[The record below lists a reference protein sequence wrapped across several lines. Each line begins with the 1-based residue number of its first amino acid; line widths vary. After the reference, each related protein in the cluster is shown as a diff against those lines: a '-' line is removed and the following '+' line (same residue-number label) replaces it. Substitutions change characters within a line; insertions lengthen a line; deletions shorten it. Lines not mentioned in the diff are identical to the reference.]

1 MTAPAEH
8 APLSPSAA
16 SRWVA
21 CTGSVSMCQQFPE
34 SADSP
39 KSMEGTAAHWVC
51 AEFLAGRDQIALGTL
66 APNGI
71 AVTQEMIEGAQMY
84 YDAFPADA
92 IGPGG
97 SLVVEYRVSAPSIH
111 PTDCWG
117 TLDARY
123 IKNGTIYI
131 KDYKFGHAYV
141 DVFENWQMI
150 AYAAATLDEMPGLND
165 QLMRFEFTIVQ
176 PRCFHA
182 DGPVRTWS
190 VQASDLRGYFNKL
203 RAAAE
208 KALSPL
214 ASLEVGPH
222 CAYCPA
228 IHACPAAQQA
238 VQSTFDLAQTPIPSP
253 LDPASLSLLLRRV
266 KAAMGTLKAMGGGLE
281 EEAESRIRQGE
292 RIPGFDLIPG
302 RGKTE
307 WNKSL
312 DEVQSLGVLLGADFR
327 KAGCVTPIQ
336 AKKMLKDRGMDEG
349 IVAAYSEAKSG
360 ALQLGETNMAEMAA
374 VFGRGV

>member
-1 MTAPAEH
+1 
-8 APLSPSAA
+8 
-16 SRWVA
+16 
-21 CTGSVSMCQQFPE
+21 MCQQFPE
-34 SADSP
+34 PADSP

-51 AEFLAGRDQIALGTL
+51 AEFLAGHDQIAIGTL

-71 AVTQEMIEGAQMY
+71 AVTQEMVEGAQMY
-84 YDAFPADA
+84 VDSFPHDAL
-92 IGPGG
+92 GPGG
-97 SLVVEYRVSAPSIH
+97 SLVAEYRVIAPSIH

-123 IKNGTIYI
+123 IKNNTVHI

-141 DVFENWQMI
+141 DVFQNWQMI
-150 AYAAATLDEMPGLND
+150 AYAAATLDEMPQLD
-165 QLMRFEFTIVQ
+165 DRLMRFEFTIVQ

-190 VQASDLRGYFNKL
+190 VQASDLRGYFNIL

-228 IHACPAAQQA
+228 IHACPAAQKA
-238 VQSTFDLAQTPIPSP
+238 AQSAFDLAQSVIPSP
-253 LDPASLSLLLRRV
+253 LDPASLSLLLRRI
-266 KAAMGTLKAMGGGLE
+266 KTATNTLKAMSGGLE
-281 EEAESRIRQGE
+281 EEAESRIRHGE

-307 WNKSL
+307 WSKPPG
-312 DEVQSLGVLLGADFR
+312 EIEALGALFGTDFR
-327 KAGCVTPIQ
+327 KTGCITPIQ
-336 AKKMLKDRGMDEG
+336 ARKMLKDRGMDEG
-349 IVAAYSEAKSG
+349 VVAAYSEAKSG

-374 VFGRGV
+374 VFGNRGE

>member
-1 MTAPAEH
+1 
-8 APLSPSAA
+8 
-16 SRWVA
+16 
-21 CTGSVSMCQQFPE
+21 MCQQFPE
-34 SADSP
+34 PADSP

-51 AEFLAGRDQIALGTL
+51 AEFLAGRDQIAVGTL

-238 VQSTFDLAQTPIPSP
+238 VQFAFDLAQAPIPSP

-266 KAAMGTLKAMGGGLE
+266 AAAVSTLKAMGGGLE

-292 RIPGFDLIPG
+292 RIPGFDLMPG

-336 AKKMLKDRGMDEG
+336 AKKMLKDRGMDDG

-374 VFGRGV
+374 VFGRSE